1 MDASG
6 SSEFASGGETETS
19 TSASTSAASGRLA
32 VSYTTRDG
40 SALAGVD
47 YVHRKGM
54 SAESPDFVTLHL
66 RIRLERHPSLNF
78 SLQNAQ
84 LVVRDSSKLPDL

>member
-1 MDASG
+1 M
-6 SSEFASGGETETS
+6 S
-19 TSASTSAASGRLA
+19 TSASTSAVAGRLA
-32 VSYTTRDG
+32 VSYTTIDS

-66 RIRLERHPSLNF
+66 LIRLERHPSLNF
-78 SLQNAQ
+78 SLQPAQ
-84 LVVRDSSKLPDL
+84 LVVRESSKLTDW